1 MQKAKNKPSKQ
12 SVKPTDEERNAALE
26 GLHSLTDGIKE
37 EIYKNQVPDDL
48 ELSILAAK
56 FARLHLNLESCKA
69 SFTYLFIIWCR

>member
-1 MQKAKNKPSKQ
+1 M
-12 SVKPTDEERNAALE
+12 KPTDEERNAALE